1 MALEFHGQ
9 PAIMYQQQLDNSR
22 KYVLPFVEEK
32 TGSVRGK
39 KVLEIGSAEGGVL
52 SAFAEKGADCLGVEL
67 HDNRTVRGREFSK
80 DFIARYKMELTTGN
94 IFDTE
99 LQKRLKNSFDII
111 ILKDVIE
118 HLPDQASFVKEM
130 KTFLKPGGVIF
141 FGFPPW
147 HMPFGGH
154 QQITKSKIG
163 KMPYYHILPRSVYRF
178 VLANFIKE
186 NSDTINELLEIH
198 DTQISINRFLR
209 VMKNG
214 GYKILNRRFYLVNPI
229 YYYKFGL
236 KPRKQFALL
245 QAVPYLR
252 DFFTTC
258 CYYLVGRN
266 EDNIPTKA

>member
-1 MALEFHGQ
+1 M
-9 PAIMYQQQLDNSR
+9 
-22 KYVLPFVEEK
+22 
-32 TGSVRGK
+32 
-39 KVLEIGSAEGGVL
+39 
-52 SAFAEKGADCLGVEL
+52 
-67 HDNRTVRGREFSK
+67 
-80 DFIARYKMELTTGN
+80 
-94 IFDTE
+94 
-99 LQKRLKNSFDII
+99 
-111 ILKDVIE
+111 IE

-130 KTFLKPGGVIF
+130 KMFLKPGGVIF

-163 KMPYYHILPRSVYRF
+163 KMPYYHILPRSIYRF
-178 VLANFIKE
+178 VLAKLFKE
-186 NSDTINELLEIH
+186 KPETINELLEIH

-214 GYKILNRRFYLVNPI
+214 GYKIISRRFYLVNPI

-236 KPRKQFALL
+236 KPRKQLPLL

-266 EDNIPTKA
+266 EDNNITPTKA